1 MVQEA
6 LLELVEDWRTLRA
19 SFHRRDLVAFCLRGR
34 YQAGTD
40 RFSVEEDCAGA
51 AVAGVAADFR
61 SRQSEIITQ
70 NARQAASQRRCN
82 RHQSSIHTE
91 GQGRLQVM
99 WDWRSG
105 QHGLALLHAS
115 FERALNQCESG
126 VATIVGGGAYV
137 VDPGQN

>member
-6 LLELVEDWRTLRA
+6 LLELVEDWRTLRE

-82 RHQSSIHTE
+82 RHQSSIHTA
-91 GQGRLQVM
+91 GHV
-99 WDWRSG
+99 
-105 QHGLALLHAS
+105 GLEEWPAWPSAPPRKL
-115 FERALNQCESG
+115 RAR
-126 VATIVGGGAYV
+126 A
-137 VDPGQN
+137 